1 MRALVTGASGFVGQ
15 HLLAHLAEQ
24 GDDAVGL
31 DRSGTP
37 SLDITDPGVVATTI
51 ADLRPDAVY
60 HLAGLSHVGESWDA
74 PQSFMAVNAIGT
86 LNVLQACERSGV
98 RRVLVIGSADEYGL
112 VDPADVPIAETTA
125 LRPMT
130 PYGASKVA
138 ADFLA
143 LQAFLGRGVPAIR
156 VRAFNHTGPGQPPRF
171 LVPSLAHRIVA
182 AERAGLDEIVVGS
195 LDAVRDI
202 LDVRD
207 VVRAYRLLVTDGTPG
222 EAYNVCSG
230 RGVAVHEV
238 ADLLLANTPR
248 ALRLVVDPALVRPIE
263 VPVLVGDAT
272 KITGA
277 TGWTP
282 RYELEQTLADVLES
296 FRAQP
301 T

>member
-1 MRALVTGASGFVGQ
+1 MRALVTGGSGFVGR
-15 HLLAHLAEQ
+15 HLLAHLAAE
-24 GDDAVGL
+24 GDDAVSL

-37 SLDITDPGVVATTI
+37 SLDITDPDMLAETF
-51 ADLRPDAVY
+51 AELRPEAVY
-60 HLAGLSHVGESWDA
+60 HLAGLSHVGESWEN
-74 PQSFMAVNAIGT
+74 PQQVMAVNAIGT
-86 LNVLQACERSGV
+86 LNVLQACEKAGV

-112 VDPADVPIAETTA
+112 VDPADVPITESTA

-182 AERAGLDEIVVGS
+182 AERTGIDEIVVGS
-195 LDAVRDI
+195 LEAVRDI
-202 LDVRD
+202 TDVRD
-207 VVRAYRLLVTDGTPG
+207 VARAYRLLVTDGEPG

-238 ADLLLANTPR
+238 ADLLLARTPR
-248 ALRLVVDPALVRPIE
+248 ELRLVIDPALVRPIE
-263 VPVLVGDAT
+263 VPVLVGSAG
-272 KITGA
+272 KIHAA

-282 RYELEQTLADVLES
+282 HFSLEQTLSDVLDS

-301 T
+301 D